1 MLEKLAERFGAA
13 PTIACVIVFGIL
25 LSLVVILLMSKLEY
39 FLKRI
44 WRSEITVGARSIRL
58 CSVPLTGLVAVSPAA
73 AFFLSKSGYPDLFIF
88 LSLLLPI
95 ALTIIWSVFTC
106 GMRGVWVW
114 VVLILL
120 GIFIFFAV
128 ATGIFFII
136 GAGAIFLAI
145 LGGSRTDLVQIQRGS
160 DILTLE
166 PAGGVYYRD
175 VSTGERFWKD
185 SSYMVD
191 SNEHRYR
198 II

>member
-106 GMRGVWVW
+106 GMRGVWVG
-114 VVLILL
+114 VVRILL
-120 GIFIFFAV
+120 GIYIFCCCNRHFLYNWRRSN
-128 ATGIFFII
+128 IF
-136 GAGAIFLAI
+136 
-145 LGGSRTDLVQIQRGS
+145 SYSWRIQDRPG
-160 DILTLE
+160 TNT
-166 PAGGVYYRD
+166 ARV
-175 VSTGERFWKD
+175 
-185 SSYMVD
+185 
-191 SNEHRYR
+191 
-198 II
+198 

>member
-106 GMRGVWVW
+106 GMRGVWVG
-114 VVLILL
+114 VVRILL
-120 GIFIFFAV
+120 GNSDFRCPLIGFISADNLFRSVQNFRKLV
-128 ATGIFFII
+128 LRQFSFPPNGFQFISK
-136 GAGAIFLAI
+136 GCH
-145 LGGSRTDLVQIQRGS
+145 SQ
-160 DILTLE
+160 
-166 PAGGVYYRD
+166 
-175 VSTGERFWKD
+175 
-185 SSYMVD
+185 SSLLL
-191 SNEHRYR
+191 
-198 II
+198 